1 MTATVVETVL
11 VVLVGVTLVVFLV
24 VIAGLLVSMVI
35 GLGESDGV
43 GILMCFKSFSSTISI
58 NSISKRYLIIFF

>member
-11 VVLVGVTLVVFLV
+11 VVVVGVTLVVVLV
-24 VIAGLLVSMVI
+24 VIGGLLVSIVI

-43 GILMCFKSFSSTISI
+43 GILMFFRSFSSTISI
-58 NSISKRYLIIFF
+58 NSISKRYLIFF